1 MSNVRVLRSARTV
14 KNFGVSV
21 MAMLV
26 LLTGLFG
33 SASSAQAAPQD
44 APQDAPTSAG
54 ATIVSIAYK
63 YNGSRY
69 RYGGTSPSGFDCSG
83 FVYYVYRQAGIAIGR
98 DTNSQYNSGTRVSF
112 NNLQPGDIVLFS
124 NTYRRGLSH
133 AAIYIGGGKI
143 IHAVNESVGVTVS
156 NLNSSYWRS
165 HFTTGVRP

>member
-1 MSNVRVLRSARTV
+1 MSNVRVLRSTRTV
-14 KNFGVSV
+14 KNFGISI

-33 SASSAQAAPQD
+33 SVSSAQAAPEE
-44 APQDAPTSAG
+44 APAGAG

-63 YNGSRY
+63 YNGYRY
-69 RYGGTSPSGFDCSG
+69 RYGGSSPSGFDCSG

-98 DTNSQYNSGTRVSF
+98 DTNAQYNSGTRVSF

>member
-1 MSNVRVLRSARTV
+1 MFKVQVARSTRTF
-14 KNFGVSV
+14 KSISVSV
-21 MAMLV
+21 MAMIV
-26 LLTGLFG
+26 LLAGMFG
-33 SASSAQAAPQD
+33 SVSSAKAAPED
-44 APQDAPTSAG
+44 APASAG
-54 ATIVSIAYK
+54 AAIVSIAYK
-63 YNGSRY
+63 YNGYRY
-69 RYGGTSPSGFDCSG
+69 RYGGSSPSGFDCSG
-83 FVYYVYRQAGIAIGR
+83 FVYYVYRQAGISIGR

-133 AAIYIGGGKI
+133 AAIYIGGGQI

>member
-1 MSNVRVLRSARTV
+1 MSDVQVLRPTRTF
-14 KNFGVSV
+14 KNIGVSV

-33 SASSAQAAPQD
+33 SVSSTQSAP
-44 APQDAPTSAG
+44 ANAG
-54 ATIVSIAYK
+54 ATIVSVAYK
-63 YNGSRY
+63 YNGYRY
-69 RYGGTSPSGFDCSG
+69 RYGGASPAGFDCSG
-83 FVYYVYRQAGIAIGR
+83 FVYYVYKQAGISIGR
-98 DTNSQYNSGTRVSF
+98 DTNAQYNSGTRVSF
-112 NNLQPGDIVLFS
+112 SNLQPGDIVLFS

-133 AAIYIGGGKI
+133 AAIYVGGGKI

>member
-1 MSNVRVLRSARTV
+1 MSNVQVLRSTRTF
-14 KNFGVSV
+14 KSFGVSL

-26 LLTGLFG
+26 LVTGLFG
-33 SASSAQAAPQD
+33 SVSAAQAAP
-44 APQDAPTSAG
+44 AEGLGSRV
-54 ATIVSIAYK
+54 VSVAYK
-63 YNGSRY
+63 YNGYRY
-69 RYGGTSPSGFDCSG
+69 RYGGSSPAGFDCSG
-83 FVYYVYRQAGIAIGR
+83 FVYYVYKQAGYTIGR
-98 DTNSQYNSGTRVSF
+98 DTNAQYNSGTRVSF